1 MTPLR
6 NATVL
11 LAAALL
17 LSLPL
22 FGQTVSY
29 TLALTDNTAWC
40 ATGNCL
46 TALPT
51 TPGTLTEIKTGY
63 DGTTYV
69 LDAALPYT
77 LSPARVWTKVPT
89 ALQTAGGYPITH
101 ISVGSKAQVMALNS
115 AAYPAY
121 NVYVLNSA
129 GTAWQAQTGWL
140 SNAEIGADGT
150 IVGTGSDGN
159 TWADIGGAWSKLAA
173 GSPSIFAVAD
183 AYSIWAVSTSSV
195 IENWNGTGWTALSP
209 TPSFTPSRTL
219 NGIAAAGEQALAV
232 LDASGGIHLSTNAG
246 ATWSTIQGTASSITG
261 GGVHLFTRNGSA
273 SYHVNLLVPALTVTA
288 TQNFYCFG
296 LDGGQEDCGNASLTA
311 TAFVGGAAS
320 TTNSI
325 TEPGTITASA
335 TAQGYTCDL
344 FYDPDGTGC
353 TAYDEGDSVYL
364 CDVTIGQGDVPGDCY
379 SSAGPFGLAFSAGA
393 SETLYALATKT
404 CSWNKSCPVGQTAT
418 CGVGTIYGPPPCA
431 NFEELYFVWY
441 NFGAGNVCVQY
452 GPVIAS
458 SIPVGGCD

>member
-1 MTPLR
+1 M
-6 NATVL
+6 
-11 LAAALL
+11 
-17 LSLPL
+17 
-22 FGQTVSY
+22 
-29 TLALTDNTAWC
+29 LALTSAS
-40 ATGNCL
+40 
-46 TALPT
+46 LPNNN
-51 TPGTLTEIKTGY
+51 I
-63 DGTTYV
+63 
-69 LDAALPYT
+69 
-77 LSPARVWTKVPT
+77 
-89 ALQTAGGYPITH
+89 
-101 ISVGSKAQVMALNS
+101 
-115 AAYPAY
+115 
-121 NVYVLNSA
+121 YVLNSA
-129 GTAWQAQTGWL
+129 GTAWQALSVPGWL
-140 SNAEIGADGT
+140 STAEIGPDGSIWGLNGQAIYSWGGSEWVREPGGLSNIT
-150 IVGTGSDGN
+150 VG
-159 TWADIGGAWSKLAA
+159 AA
-173 GSPSIFAVAD
+173 GSIYGVNSPNLYA
-183 AYSIWAVSTSSV
+183 
-195 IENWNGTGWTALSP
+195 WNGSSWTQVTLP
-209 TPSFTPSRTL
+209 FTPSSAPDAV
-219 NGIAAAGEQALAV
+219 AAAGPQGVAL
-232 LDASGGIHLSTNAG
+232 LDTSGGIHVSTNAG